1 MSKDK
6 NFLYYRAYAV
16 YVGFVLIMLF
26 VLYQTASLQW
36 QGRSSLFEES
46 DEVIPV
52 RIVKRYPRMGEI
64 LDENMVPLVSSV
76 TFYDIHMDPTVVKQE
91 IFDEKVSELA
101 AGLSRIYPEKT
112 AREYENQI
120 RSARANGSRYFS
132 IKNKVTNEQRKRLR
146 ALPIFELGRMKG
158 GIIDTDE
165 TILRKKPNG
174 ALLDRTLGYYKSKE
188 EAGEELKVG
197 IEGAFI
203 EYLRG
208 TEGEEIE
215 QKFSTGWKKI
225 GQIVKEAVEGADII
239 TGFDKDIQ
247 EVAHSEL
254 ERQLKEMDAEH
265 GCVILMDVKTGFVK
279 AIANLTRQ
287 ENGSFTEEYNYAVGE
302 LSTPGS
308 TFKLASIMA
317 GLEDEKYKITDK
329 VKAYGTYNFAAGKKM
344 KDSNHGY
351 GYGEIT
357 IQQAFE
363 KSSNVIAQITNNA
376 YRREPERFIK
386 RLDQFGIT
394 EPLGVDI
401 AGEPK
406 PKIPKPGINNWS
418 ALSIPWMSI
427 GYELE
432 ITPLQTLAYYNA
444 VANNGTLVRPQF
456 VKEIRRSGQI
466 IKKFNPIILKS
477 KICSDNTLRIVQG
490 CLEGVMKNGTGSE
503 LKGVEFEI
511 AGKTGTAKLRGA
523 NGKFQNEKN
532 SLYQASFVGYFPI
545 DKPMYSCIVVISQPR
560 KEIYGARVSGTV
572 FAAIANKVYA
582 NTLKYHKAI
591 NEKAPLSYNLPKVK
605 SGNKRDITALLKML
619 KVNYQL
625 NYEGEWLTA
634 DTLAKKVQL
643 DRKKINKNLVP
654 NVIGMTAK
662 DAVYLLENRG
672 LIVKLI
678 GYGKVTSQSLNTGN
692 PFGKGQLIKI
702 ELKQ

>member
-16 YVGFVLIMLF
+16 YIGFVLIMLL

-64 LDENMVPLVSSV
+64 LDENMLPLVSSV

-101 AGLSRIYPEKT
+101 QGLSRIYPEKT

-120 RSARANGSRYFS
+120 RSARANGSRYLS

-146 ALPIFELGRMKG
+146 TLPIFELGRMKG

-203 EYLRG
+203 NYLRG
-208 TEGEEIE
+208 VEGEEIE

-239 TGFDKDIQ
+239 TSFDKDIQ

-254 ERQLKEMDAEH
+254 ERQLRDMDADH
-265 GCVILMDVKTGFVK
+265 GCVIVMDVKTGFVK
-279 AIANLTRQ
+279 AMVNLGKLKD
-287 ENGSFTEEYNYAVGE
+287 GSYAEFYNYAIGE

-329 VKAYGTYNFAAGKKM
+329 VKAYGSYNFAAGKVM
-344 KDSNHGY
+344 KDSNKGI

-363 KSSNVIAQITNNA
+363 KSSNVIAQITNKA
-376 YRREPERFIK
+376 YRSEPEKFIK
-386 RLDQFGIT
+386 RLEQFGLT
-394 EPLGVDI
+394 EKLGVDI
-401 AGEPK
+401 DGEKK
-406 PKIPKPGINNWS
+406 PIIPRPGAKIWS

-432 ITPLQTLAYYNA
+432 ITPIQTLSFYNA
-444 VANNGTLVRPQF
+444 VANKGTLVRPQF
-456 VKEIRRSGQI
+456 VKEIRRSGQV
-466 IKKFNPIILKS
+466 IKKFNPIIINN
-477 KICSDNTLRIVQG
+477 KICSDQTLKDVQR
-490 CLEGVMKNGTGSE
+490 CLEGVMKDGTGKD

-511 AGKTGTAKLRGA
+511 AGKTGTAKLRGDK
-523 NGKFQNEKN
+523 GIFEEEKK
-532 SLYQASFVGYFPI
+532 SSYQASFVGYFPT
-545 DKPMYSCIVVISQPR
+545 DKPMYSCIVVISKPR
-560 KEIYGARVSGTV
+560 KEYYGARVSGTV

-582 NTLKYHKAI
+582 STLKYHKAI
-591 NEKAPLSYNLPKVK
+591 NETTPLSYNLPKVK

-643 DRKKINKNLVP
+643 DKKKIDKNLVP

-662 DAVYLLENRG
+662 DAVYVLENRG
-672 LIVKLI
+672 LIVKLV
-678 GYGKVTSQSLNTGN
+678 GFGKVNNQSLNAGI
-692 PFGKGQLIKI
+692 PFAKGQLIKI
-702 ELKQ
+702 DLKQ

>member
-16 YVGFVLIMLF
+16 YIGFVLIMLL

-120 RSARANGSRYFS
+120 RSARANGSRYLS

-146 ALPIFELGRMKG
+146 ALPIFELGRMEG

-174 ALLDRTLGYYKSKE
+174 VLLDRTLGYYKSKE
-188 EAGEELKVG
+188 EAGKELKVG

-203 EYLRG
+203 NYLRG
-208 TEGEEIE
+208 VEGEEIE

-239 TGFDKDIQ
+239 TSFDKDIQ

-254 ERQLKEMDAEH
+254 ERQLKEMDADH

-279 AIANLTRQ
+279 AIANLTKQ
-287 ENGSFTEEYNYAVGE
+287 KDGSFAEQYNYAVGE
-302 LSTPGS
+302 LETPGS

-317 GLEDEKYKITDK
+317 GLEDEKFKITDK
-329 VKAYGTYNFAAGKKM
+329 VKAFGRYNFAGGKKM
-344 KDSNHGY
+344 EDSNHGI

-357 IQQAFE
+357 IQKAFE
-363 KSSNVIAQITNNA
+363 KSSNVIAQITNKA
-376 YRREPERFIK
+376 YRSEPDRFIK
-386 RLDQFGIT
+386 RLEQFGLT
-394 EPLGVDI
+394 EALGVDI
-401 AGEPK
+401 AGEPT
-406 PKIPKPGINNWS
+406 PVIPRPGATGWS

-427 GYELE
+427 GYELRT
-432 ITPLQTLAYYNA
+432 TPLQTLAFYNA

-466 IKKFNPIILKS
+466 IKKFSPVILKS
-477 KICSDNTLRIVQG
+477 KICSDQTLKIVQN
-490 CLEGVMKNGTGSE
+490 CLEGVMKNGTGKE

-511 AGKTGTAKLRGA
+511 AGKTGTAKLVSDKGT
-523 NGKFQNEKN
+523 FEEEKK
-532 SLYQASFVGYFPI
+532 SSYQASFVGYFPT
-545 DKPMYSCIVVISQPR
+545 DKPMYSCIVVISRPR
-560 KEIYGARVSGTV
+560 KEYYGARVSGTV

-591 NEKAPLSYNLPKVK
+591 NETTPLSYNLPQVK

-678 GYGKVTSQSLNTGN
+678 GYGKVTSQSLNAGI

>member
-1 MSKDK
+1 MNKDK

-16 YVGFVLIMLF
+16 YFGFVLIMLL
-26 VLYQTASLQW
+26 VLYKTATLQW
-36 QGRSSLFEES
+36 KGRTSLFEES
-46 DEVIPV
+46 DDLIPV

-91 IFDEKVSELA
+91 IFDDKVSELA
-101 AGLSRIYPEKT
+101 AGLNRIYTEKT
-112 AREYENQI
+112 AREWENQI
-120 RSARANGSRYFS
+120 RSARANGSRYLS
-132 IKNKVTNEQRKRLR
+132 IKNKVTNEQRKQLR
-146 ALPIFELGRMKG
+146 ALPIFELGRMEG

-174 ALLDRTLGYYKSKE
+174 ALLDRALGYYQSKE
-188 EAGEELKVG
+188 EYGKEVKVG

-203 EYLRG
+203 NYLRG

-239 TGFDKDIQ
+239 TSFDKEIQ

-254 ERQLKEMDAEH
+254 ERQLKEMDADH

-279 AIANLTRQ
+279 AIVNLGKLKD
-287 ENGSFTEEYNYAVGE
+287 GSYAEFYNYAIGE

-329 VKAYGTYNFAAGKKM
+329 VKAIGNYKFANGKKM
-344 KDSNHGY
+344 EDSNNGR

-363 KSSNVIAQITNNA
+363 KSSNVIAQITNKA

-386 RLDQFGIT
+386 RLEQFGLT
-394 EPLGVDI
+394 EKLGIDI
-401 AGEPK
+401 EGEKK
-406 PKIPKPGINNWS
+406 PIIPRPGGDIWS
-418 ALSIPWMSI
+418 GLSIPWMSI

-432 ITPLQTLAYYNA
+432 ITPIQTLAFYNA

-456 VKEIRRSGQI
+456 VKEIRRSGQT

-477 KICSDNTLRIVQG
+477 KICSDQTIRIVKG

-511 AGKTGTAKLRGA
+511 AGKTGTAKLRGDK
-523 NGKFQNEKN
+523 GIFEEEKN
-532 SLYQASFVGYFPI
+532 SLYQASFVGYFPT
-545 DKPMYSCIVVISQPR
+545 DKPMYSCIVVISKPR

-582 NTLKYHKAI
+582 NTLRYHKAI
-591 NEKAPLSYNLPKVK
+591 NESTPLSYNLPIVK

-634 DTLAKKVQL
+634 DTLVKKVQL

-678 GYGKVTSQSLNTGN
+678 GYGKVTSQSLNAGN

>member
-16 YVGFVLIMLF
+16 YIGFVLIMLL

-36 QGRSSLFEES
+36 EGRSSLFEES

-101 AGLSRIYPEKT
+101 EGLSRIYPEKT

-120 RSARANGSRYFS
+120 RSARANGSRYLS

-146 ALPIFELGRMKG
+146 ALPIFELGRMEG

-174 ALLDRTLGYYKSKE
+174 VLLDRTLGYYKSKE
-188 EAGEELKVG
+188 EAGKELKVG

-208 TEGEEIE
+208 IEGEEIE

-239 TGFDKDIQ
+239 TSFDKEIQ

-287 ENGSFTEEYNYAVGE
+287 TNGSFIEQYNYAVGE
-302 LSTPGS
+302 LETPGS

-317 GLEDEKYKITDK
+317 GLEDEKFKITDK
-329 VKAYGTYNFAAGKKM
+329 VKAYGTYNFAGGKKM
-344 KDSNHGY
+344 KDSNHGM

-363 KSSNVIAQITNNA
+363 KSSNVIAQITNKA
-376 YRREPERFIK
+376 YRSEPDRFIK
-386 RLDQFGIT
+386 RLEQFGVT
-394 EPLGVDI
+394 QALGVDI
-401 AGEPK
+401 AGEPT
-406 PKIPKPGINNWS
+406 PVIPRPGAKGWS

-427 GYELE
+427 GYELRT
-432 ITPLQTLAYYNA
+432 TPLQTLAFYNA

-456 VKEIRRSGQI
+456 VKEIRRSGQVV
-466 IKKFNPIILKS
+466 KKFSPVILKN
-477 KICSDNTLRIVQG
+477 KICSDPTLRIVQN
-490 CLEGVMKNGTGSE
+490 CLEGVMKSGTGKE
-503 LKGVEFEI
+503 LKGIEFEI
-511 AGKTGTAKLRGA
+511 AGKTGTAKLLS
-523 NGKFQNEKN
+523 EKGTFEEEKK
-532 SLYQASFVGYFPI
+532 SSYQASFVGYFPT
-545 DKPMYSCIVVISQPR
+545 DKPMYSCIVVISRPR
-560 KEIYGARVSGTV
+560 KEYYGARVSGTV

-591 NEKAPLSYNLPKVK
+591 NETAPLSYNLPKVK

-643 DRKKINKNLVP
+643 DKKKIDKNLVP

-678 GYGKVTSQSLNTGN
+678 GYGKVTSQSLNAGI
-692 PFGKGQLIKI
+692 PFAKGQLIKI

>member
-101 AGLSRIYPEKT
+101 AGLSQIYPEKT
-112 AREYENQI
+112 AREWENQI
-120 RSARANGSRYFS
+120 RSSRANGSRYLS
-132 IKNKVTNEQRKRLR
+132 IKNKVTNEQKKRLR
-146 ALPIFELGRMKG
+146 ALPIFKLGRMEG

-174 ALLDRTLGYYKSKE
+174 ALLDRTLGYYQSKE
-188 EAGEELKVG
+188 EYGKEVKVG

-203 EYLRG
+203 NYLKG

-239 TGFDKDIQ
+239 TSFDKDIQ

-254 ERQLKEMDAEH
+254 ERQLRDMDAEH
-265 GCVILMDVKTGFVK
+265 GCVIVMDVKTGFVK
-279 AIANLTRQ
+279 AIVNLGKLK
-287 ENGSFTEEYNYAVGE
+287 NGNYSEYYNYAIGE
-302 LSTPGS
+302 LSNPGS

-329 VKAYGTYNFAAGKKM
+329 VKAYGSYNFAAGKVM
-344 KDSNHGY
+344 KDSNKGI

-363 KSSNVIAQITNNA
+363 KSSNVIAQITNKA
-376 YRREPERFIK
+376 YRSEPEQFIK
-386 RLDQFGIT
+386 RLEQFGLT
-394 EPLGVDI
+394 EKLGVDI
-401 AGEPK
+401 DGEKK
-406 PKIPKPGINNWS
+406 PIIPRPGAKMWS

-432 ITPLQTLAYYNA
+432 ITPIQTLAFYNA

-456 VKEIRRSGQI
+456 VKEIRRSGQV
-466 IKKFNPIILKS
+466 IKKFNPVIINN
-477 KICSDNTLRIVQG
+477 KICSDQTLKDVQS
-490 CLEGVMKNGTGSE
+490 CLEGVMKDGTGKD

-511 AGKTGTAKLRGA
+511 AGKTGTSKLSGA
-523 NGKFQNEKN
+523 GGKYQDEKN
-532 SLYQASFVGYFPI
+532 SLYQASFVGYFPT
-545 DKPMYSCIVVISQPR
+545 DKPMYSCIVMISKPR

-582 NTLKYHKAI
+582 STLKYHKAI
-591 NEKAPLSYNLPKVK
+591 NETTPLSYNLPKVK

-643 DRKKINKNLVP
+643 DRKKINKYLVP

-678 GYGKVTSQSLNTGN
+678 GYGKVTSQSLNAGT

>member
-16 YVGFVLIMLF
+16 YIGFVLIMLL

-64 LDENMVPLVSSV
+64 LDENMLPLVSSV

-101 AGLSRIYPEKT
+101 QGLSRIYPEKT

-120 RSARANGSRYFS
+120 RSSRANGSRYLS

-146 ALPIFELGRMKG
+146 TLPIFELGRMKG

-203 EYLRG
+203 NYLRG
-208 TEGEEIE
+208 VEGEEIE

-239 TGFDKDIQ
+239 TSFDKDIQ

-254 ERQLKEMDAEH
+254 ERQLKEMDADH

-329 VKAYGTYNFAAGKKM
+329 VKAFGTYNFAGGKKM
-344 KDSNHGY
+344 NDSNHGI

-363 KSSNVIAQITNNA
+363 KSSNVIAQITHKA
-376 YRREPERFIK
+376 YRSEPERFIK
-386 RLDQFGIT
+386 RLTQFGIT
-394 EPLGVDI
+394 EALGVDI
-401 AGEPK
+401 SGEPT
-406 PKIPKPGINNWS
+406 PVIPKPGASGWS

-427 GYELE
+427 GYELRT
-432 ITPLQTLAYYNA
+432 TPLQTLAFYNA
-444 VANNGTLVRPQF
+444 VANNGTFVRPQF

-466 IKKFNPIILKS
+466 IKKFNPVILKS
-477 KICSDNTLRIVQG
+477 KICSNATLKTVQN
-490 CLEGVMKNGTGSE
+490 CLEGVMKNGTGSQ
-503 LKGVEFEI
+503 LKGIEFEI
-511 AGKTGTAKLRGA
+511 AGKTGTAKLLG
-523 NGKFQNEKN
+523 EKGTFEEEKK
-532 SLYQASFVGYFPI
+532 SSYQASFVGYFPT
-545 DKPMYSCIVVISQPR
+545 DKPMYSCIVVISKPQ
-560 KEIYGARVSGTV
+560 KEYYGARVSGTV

-582 NTLKYHKAI
+582 STLKYHKAI
-591 NEKAPLSYNLPKVK
+591 NETTPLNYNLPKVK

-643 DRKKINKNLVP
+643 DKKKIDKNLVP

-662 DAVYLLENRG
+662 DAIYVLENRG
-672 LIVKLI
+672 LIVKLV
-678 GYGKVTSQSLNTGN
+678 GFGKVNNQSLNAGI
-692 PFGKGQLIKI
+692 PFAKGQLIKI
-702 ELKQ
+702 DLKQ

>member
-6 NFLYYRAYAV
+6 NYLYYRAYAV
-16 YVGFVLIMLF
+16 YIGFVLIMLL

-46 DEVIPV
+46 DEIIPV
-52 RIVKRYPRMGEI
+52 RIVKRFPRMGEI

-101 AGLSRIYPEKT
+101 QGLSRLYPEKT
-112 AREYENQI
+112 AREWENQI
-120 RSARANGSRYFS
+120 RSARVNGSRYLS

-146 ALPIFELGRMKG
+146 SLPIFKLGRMKG

-174 ALLDRTLGYYKSKE
+174 ALLERTLGYYKSKE
-188 EAGEELKVG
+188 EAGTELNVG
-197 IEGAFI
+197 VEGAFI
-203 EYLRG
+203 KYLRG
-208 TEGEEIE
+208 IEGEEIE

-225 GQIVKEAVEGADII
+225 GQIVKDAVEGADII
-239 TGFDKDIQ
+239 TSFDKDIQ

-254 ERQLKEMDAEH
+254 ERQLKEMDADH
-265 GCVILMDVKTGFVK
+265 GCVVLMDVKTGFVK
-279 AIANLTRQ
+279 AIANLTKQRD
-287 ENGSFTEEYNYAVGE
+287 GSFAEQYNYAVGE
-302 LSTPGS
+302 LETPGS

-329 VKAYGTYNFAAGKKM
+329 VKAFGSYNFASGKKM
-344 KDSNHGY
+344 TDSNHGI

-363 KSSNVIAQITNNA
+363 KSSNVIAQITNRA
-376 YRREPERFIK
+376 YRSEPERFIK
-386 RLDQFGIT
+386 RLEQFGIT
-394 EPLGVDI
+394 TPLGVAI
-401 AGEPK
+401 SGEPS
-406 PKIPKPGINNWS
+406 PAIPKPGVTGWS

-427 GYELE
+427 GYELRT
-432 ITPLQTLAYYNA
+432 TPLQTLAFYNA
-444 VANNGTLVRPQF
+444 VANNGSFVRPQF

-466 IKKFNPIILKS
+466 IKKFSPVILKS
-477 KICSDNTLRIVQG
+477 KICSEKTLKIMQG
-490 CLEGVMKNGTGSE
+490 CLEGVMKNGTGKE

-511 AGKTGTAKLRGA
+511 AGKTGTAKLMGA
-523 NGKFQNEKN
+523 NKTFEGEDKSE
-532 SLYQASFVGYFPI
+532 YQASFVGYFPT
-545 DKPMYSCIVVISQPR
+545 DKPMYSCIVVISKPK
-560 KEIYGARVSGTV
+560 KEYYGARVSGTV

-591 NEKAPLSYNLPKVK
+591 NELKPLNNNLPKVK
-605 SGNKRDITALLKML
+605 SGSKRDITALLKMF

-634 DTLAKKVQL
+634 DTLAKKIQL
-643 DRKKINKNLVP
+643 DRKKIDKNLVP

-662 DAVYLLENRG
+662 DAVYILENRG

-678 GYGKVTSQSLNTGN
+678 GYGKVTNQSLNAGI
-692 PFGKGQLIKI
+692 PFAKGQLIKI

>member
-120 RSARANGSRYFS
+120 RSARANGSRYLS

-146 ALPIFELGRMKG
+146 ALPIFELGRMEG

-203 EYLRG
+203 QYLRG

-239 TGFDKDIQ
+239 TSFDKDIQ

-254 ERQLKEMDAEH
+254 ERQLRDMDADH

-279 AIANLTRQ
+279 AISNLTRQ

-329 VKAYGTYNFAAGKKM
+329 VKAYGIYNFAAGKKM
-344 KDSNHGY
+344 RDSNHGY

-394 EPLGVDI
+394 MPLGVDI

-406 PKIPKPGINNWS
+406 PKIPKPGLDSWS

-432 ITPLQTLAYYNA
+432 ITPLQTLTFYNA

-456 VKEIRRSGQI
+456 VKEIRRSGQV
-466 IKKFNPIILKS
+466 IKKFNPVILKN
-477 KICSDNTLRIVQG
+477 KICSDQTLRIVQG
-490 CLEGVMKNGTGSE
+490 CLEGVMKDGTGKE
-503 LKGVEFEI
+503 LKGIEFKI
-511 AGKTGTAKLRGA
+511 AGKTGTAKLRGTD
-523 NGKFQNEKN
+523 GKFQDEKN
-532 SLYQASFVGYFPI
+532 SLYQASFVGYFPT
-545 DKPMYSCIVVISQPR
+545 DKPMYSCIVVISKPR
-560 KEIYGARVSGTV
+560 KEYYGARVSGTV

-582 NTLKYHKAI
+582 STLKYHKAI
-591 NEKAPLSYNLPKVK
+591 NESTPLNYNLPKVK
-605 SGNKRDITALLKML
+605 NGNKRDITALLKML
-619 KVNYQL
+619 NVNYQL

-634 DTLAKKVQL
+634 DTLVRKVQL
-643 DRKKINKNLVP
+643 DKRKIDKNLVP

-678 GYGKVTSQSLNTGN
+678 GYGKVTSQSLNAGI
-692 PFGKGQLIKI
+692 PFAKGQLIKI
-702 ELKQ
+702 ELK

>member
-16 YVGFVLIMLF
+16 YIGFVLIMLL

-120 RSARANGSRYFS
+120 RSARANGSRYLS

-146 ALPIFELGRMKG
+146 TLPIFELGRMKG

-203 EYLRG
+203 NYLRG
-208 TEGEEIE
+208 VEGEEIE

-239 TGFDKDIQ
+239 TSFDKDIQ

-254 ERQLKEMDAEH
+254 ERQLRDMDADH
-265 GCVILMDVKTGFVK
+265 GCVIVMDVKTGFVK
-279 AIANLTRQ
+279 AMVNLGKLKD
-287 ENGSFTEEYNYAVGE
+287 GSYAEFYNYAIGE

-329 VKAYGTYNFAAGKKM
+329 VKAYGSYNFAAGKVM
-344 KDSNHGY
+344 KDSNKGI

-363 KSSNVIAQITNNA
+363 KSSNVIAQITNKA
-376 YRREPERFIK
+376 YRSEPEQFIK
-386 RLDQFGIT
+386 RLEQFGLT
-394 EPLGVDI
+394 EKLGVDI
-401 AGEPK
+401 DGEKK
-406 PKIPKPGINNWS
+406 PIIPRPGAKIWS

-432 ITPLQTLAYYNA
+432 ITPIQTLSFYNA
-444 VANNGTLVRPQF
+444 VANKGTLVRPQF
-456 VKEIRRSGQI
+456 VKEIRRSGQV
-466 IKKFNPIILKS
+466 IKKFNPIIINN
-477 KICSDNTLRIVQG
+477 KICSDQTLKDVQR
-490 CLEGVMKNGTGSE
+490 CLEGVMKDGTGKD

-511 AGKTGTAKLRGA
+511 AGKTGTAKLRGDK
-523 NGKFQNEKN
+523 GIFEEEKK
-532 SLYQASFVGYFPI
+532 SSYQASFVGYFPT
-545 DKPMYSCIVVISQPR
+545 DKPMYSCIVVISKPR
-560 KEIYGARVSGTV
+560 KEYYGARVSGTV

-582 NTLKYHKAI
+582 STLKYHKAI
-591 NEKAPLSYNLPKVK
+591 NETTPLSYNLPKVK

-643 DRKKINKNLVP
+643 DKKKIDKNLVP

-662 DAVYLLENRG
+662 DAVYVLENRG
-672 LIVKLI
+672 LIVKLV
-678 GYGKVTSQSLNTGN
+678 GFGKVNNQSLNAGI
-692 PFGKGQLIKI
+692 PFAKGQLIKI
-702 ELKQ
+702 DLKQ

>member
-6 NFLYYRAYAV
+6 NYLYYRAYAV
-16 YVGFVLIMLF
+16 YIGFVLIMLL

-46 DEVIPV
+46 DEIIPV
-52 RIVKRYPRMGEI
+52 RIVKRFPRMGEI

-101 AGLSRIYPEKT
+101 QGLSRLYPEKT
-112 AREYENQI
+112 AREWENQI
-120 RSARANGSRYFS
+120 RSARVNGSRYLS
-132 IKNKVTNEQRKRLR
+132 IKNKVTNEQRKLLR
-146 ALPIFELGRMKG
+146 SLPIFKLGRMKG

-174 ALLDRTLGYYKSKE
+174 ALLERTLGYYKSKE
-188 EAGEELKVG
+188 EAGTELNVG
-197 IEGAFI
+197 VEGAFI
-203 EYLRG
+203 KYLRG
-208 TEGEEIE
+208 IEGEEIE

-225 GQIVKEAVEGADII
+225 GQIVKDAVEGADII
-239 TGFDKDIQ
+239 TSFDKDIQ

-254 ERQLKEMDAEH
+254 ERQLKEMDADH
-265 GCVILMDVKTGFVK
+265 GCVVLMDVKTGFVK
-279 AIANLTRQ
+279 AIANLTKQRD
-287 ENGSFTEEYNYAVGE
+287 GSFAEQYNYAVGE
-302 LSTPGS
+302 LETPGS

-329 VKAYGTYNFAAGKKM
+329 VKAFGSYNFASGKRM
-344 KDSNHGY
+344 TDSNHGI

-363 KSSNVIAQITNNA
+363 KSSNVIAQITNRA
-376 YRREPERFIK
+376 YRSEPERFIK
-386 RLDQFGIT
+386 RLEQFGIT
-394 EPLGVDI
+394 TPLGVAI
-401 AGEPK
+401 SGEPS
-406 PKIPKPGINNWS
+406 PAIPKPGVTGWS

-427 GYELE
+427 GYELRT
-432 ITPLQTLAYYNA
+432 TPLQTLAFYNA
-444 VANNGTLVRPQF
+444 VANNGSFVRPQF

-466 IKKFNPIILKS
+466 IKKFSPVILKN
-477 KICSDNTLRIVQG
+477 KICSEKTLKIMQG
-490 CLEGVMKNGTGSE
+490 CLEGVMKNGTGKE

-511 AGKTGTAKLRGA
+511 AGKTGTAKLMGA
-523 NGKFQNEKN
+523 NKTFEGEDKSE
-532 SLYQASFVGYFPI
+532 YQASFVGYFPT
-545 DKPMYSCIVVISQPR
+545 DKPMYSCIVVISKPK
-560 KEIYGARVSGTV
+560 KEYYGARVSGTV

-591 NEKAPLSYNLPKVK
+591 NELKPLNNNLPKVK
-605 SGNKRDITALLKML
+605 SGSKRDITALLKML

-634 DTLAKKVQL
+634 DTLAKKIQL
-643 DRKKINKNLVP
+643 DRKKIDKNLVP

-662 DAVYLLENRG
+662 DAVYILENRG

-678 GYGKVTSQSLNTGN
+678 GYGKVTNQSLNAGI
-692 PFGKGQLIKI
+692 PFAKGQLIKI

>member
-1 MSKDK
+1 MNKDK

-16 YVGFVLIMLF
+16 YFGFVLIMLL
-26 VLYQTASLQW
+26 VLYKTATIQW
-36 QGRSSLFEES
+36 KGRTSLFEES
-46 DEVIPV
+46 DDLIPV

-91 IFDEKVSELA
+91 IFDDKVSELA
-101 AGLSRIYPEKT
+101 AGLNRIYTEKT
-112 AREYENQI
+112 AREWENQI
-120 RSARANGSRYFS
+120 RSARANGSRYLS
-132 IKNKVTNEQRKRLR
+132 IKNKVTNEQRKQLR
-146 ALPIFELGRMKG
+146 ALPIFELGRMEG

-174 ALLDRTLGYYKSKE
+174 ALLDRALGYYQSKE
-188 EAGEELKVG
+188 EYGKEVKVG

-203 EYLRG
+203 NYLRG

-239 TGFDKDIQ
+239 TSFDKEIQ

-254 ERQLKEMDAEH
+254 ERQLKEMDADH

-279 AIANLTRQ
+279 AIVNLGKLKD
-287 ENGSFTEEYNYAVGE
+287 GSYAEFYNYAIGE

-329 VKAYGTYNFAAGKKM
+329 VKAIGNYQFANGKKM
-344 KDSNHGY
+344 EDSNNGR

-363 KSSNVIAQITNNA
+363 KSSNVIAQITNKA

-386 RLDQFGIT
+386 RLEQFGLT
-394 EPLGVDI
+394 EKLGIDI
-401 AGEPK
+401 EGEKK
-406 PKIPKPGINNWS
+406 PIIPRPGGDIWS
-418 ALSIPWMSI
+418 GLSIPWMSI

-432 ITPLQTLAYYNA
+432 ITPIQTLAFYNA

-456 VKEIRRSGQI
+456 VKEIRRSGQT

-477 KICSDNTLRIVQG
+477 KICSDQTIRIVKG

-511 AGKTGTAKLRGA
+511 AGKTGTAKLRGDK
-523 NGKFQNEKN
+523 GIFEEEKN
-532 SLYQASFVGYFPI
+532 SLYQASFVGYFPT
-545 DKPMYSCIVVISQPR
+545 DKPMYSCIVVISKPR

-591 NEKAPLSYNLPKVK
+591 NESTPLSYNLPKVK

-678 GYGKVTSQSLNTGN
+678 GYGKVTSQSLNAGN

>member
-1 MSKDK
+1 MNKDK

-16 YVGFVLIMLF
+16 YFGFVLIMLL
-26 VLYQTASLQW
+26 VLYKTATLQW
-36 QGRSSLFEES
+36 KGRTSLFEES
-46 DEVIPV
+46 DDLIPV

-91 IFDEKVSELA
+91 IFDDKVSELA
-101 AGLSRIYPEKT
+101 AGLNRIYTEKT
-112 AREYENQI
+112 AREWENQI
-120 RSARANGSRYFS
+120 RSARANGSRYLS
-132 IKNKVTNEQRKRLR
+132 IKNKVTNEQRKQLR
-146 ALPIFELGRMKG
+146 ALPIFELGRMEG

-174 ALLDRTLGYYKSKE
+174 ALLDRALGYYQSKE
-188 EAGEELKVG
+188 EYGKEVKVG

-203 EYLRG
+203 NYLRG

-239 TGFDKDIQ
+239 TSFDKEIQ

-254 ERQLKEMDAEH
+254 ERQLKEMDADH

-279 AIANLTRQ
+279 AIVNLGKLKD
-287 ENGSFTEEYNYAVGE
+287 GSYAEFYNYAIGE

-329 VKAYGTYNFAAGKKM
+329 VKAIGNYQFANGKKM
-344 KDSNHGY
+344 EDSNNGR

-363 KSSNVIAQITNNA
+363 KSSNVIAQITNKA

-386 RLDQFGIT
+386 RLEQFGLT
-394 EPLGVDI
+394 EKLGIDI
-401 AGEPK
+401 EGEKK
-406 PKIPKPGINNWS
+406 PIIPRPGGDIWS
-418 ALSIPWMSI
+418 GLSIPWMSI

-432 ITPLQTLAYYNA
+432 ITPIQTLAFYNA

-456 VKEIRRSGQI
+456 VKEIRRSGQT

-477 KICSDNTLRIVQG
+477 KICSDQTIRIVKG

-511 AGKTGTAKLRGA
+511 AGKTGTAKLRGDK
-523 NGKFQNEKN
+523 GIFEEEKN
-532 SLYQASFVGYFPI
+532 SLYQASFVGYFPT
-545 DKPMYSCIVVISQPR
+545 DKPMYSCIVVISKPR

-582 NTLKYHKAI
+582 NTLRYHKAI
-591 NEKAPLSYNLPKVK
+591 N
-605 SGNKRDITALLKML
+605 
-619 KVNYQL
+619 
-625 NYEGEWLTA
+625 
-634 DTLAKKVQL
+634 
-643 DRKKINKNLVP
+643 
-654 NVIGMTAK
+654 
-662 DAVYLLENRG
+662 
-672 LIVKLI
+672 
-678 GYGKVTSQSLNTGN
+678 
-692 PFGKGQLIKI
+692 
-702 ELKQ
+702 

>member
-6 NFLYYRAYAV
+6 NYLYYRAYAV
-16 YVGFVLIMLF
+16 YIGFVLIMLL

-46 DEVIPV
+46 DEIIPV
-52 RIVKRYPRMGEI
+52 RIVKRFPRMGEI

-101 AGLSRIYPEKT
+101 QGLSRLYPEKT
-112 AREYENQI
+112 AREWENQI
-120 RSARANGSRYFS
+120 RSARVNGSRYLS

-146 ALPIFELGRMKG
+146 SLPIFKLGRMKG

-174 ALLDRTLGYYKSKE
+174 ALLERTLGYYKSKE
-188 EAGEELKVG
+188 EAGTELNVG
-197 IEGAFI
+197 VEGAFI
-203 EYLRG
+203 KYLRG
-208 TEGEEIE
+208 IEGEEIE

-225 GQIVKEAVEGADII
+225 GQIVKDAVEGADII
-239 TGFDKDIQ
+239 TSFDKDIQ

-254 ERQLKEMDAEH
+254 ERQLKEMDADH
-265 GCVILMDVKTGFVK
+265 GCVVLMDVKTGFVK
-279 AIANLTRQ
+279 AIANLTKQRD
-287 ENGSFTEEYNYAVGE
+287 GSFAEQYNYAVGE
-302 LSTPGS
+302 LETPGS

-329 VKAYGTYNFAAGKKM
+329 VKAFGSYNFASGKKM
-344 KDSNHGY
+344 TDSNHGI

-363 KSSNVIAQITNNA
+363 KSSNVIAQITNRA
-376 YRREPERFIK
+376 YRSEPERFIK
-386 RLDQFGIT
+386 RLEQFGIT
-394 EPLGVDI
+394 TPLGVAI
-401 AGEPK
+401 SGEPS
-406 PKIPKPGINNWS
+406 PAIPKPGVTGWS

-427 GYELE
+427 GYELRT
-432 ITPLQTLAYYNA
+432 TPLQTLAFYNA
-444 VANNGTLVRPQF
+444 VANNGSFVRPQF

-466 IKKFNPIILKS
+466 IKKFSPVILKS
-477 KICSDNTLRIVQG
+477 KICSEKTLKIMQG
-490 CLEGVMKNGTGSE
+490 CLEGVMKNGTGKE

-511 AGKTGTAKLRGA
+511 AGKTGTAKLMGA
-523 NGKFQNEKN
+523 NKTFEGEDKSE
-532 SLYQASFVGYFPI
+532 YQASFVGYFPT
-545 DKPMYSCIVVISQPR
+545 DKPMYSCIVVISKPK
-560 KEIYGARVSGTV
+560 KEYYGARVSGTV

-591 NEKAPLSYNLPKVK
+591 NELKPLNNNLPKVK
-605 SGNKRDITALLKML
+605 SGSKRDITALLKML

-634 DTLAKKVQL
+634 DTLAKKIQL
-643 DRKKINKNLVP
+643 DRKKIDKNLVP

-662 DAVYLLENRG
+662 DAVYILENRG

-678 GYGKVTSQSLNTGN
+678 GYGKVTNQSLNAGI
-692 PFGKGQLIKI
+692 PFAKGQLIKI

>member
-112 AREYENQI
+112 ARDYENQI
-120 RSARANGSRYFS
+120 RSARANGSRYLS

-146 ALPIFELGRMKG
+146 ALPIFELGRMEG

-174 ALLDRTLGYYKSKE
+174 VLLDRTLGYYKSKE

-239 TGFDKDIQ
+239 TSFDKDIQ

-254 ERQLKEMDAEH
+254 EQQLKEMDADH
-265 GCVILMDVKTGFVK
+265 GCVILMDVKTGYVK
-279 AIANLTRQ
+279 AIANLTKQ
-287 ENGSFTEEYNYAVGE
+287 KDGSFAEQYNYAVGE

-344 KDSNHGY
+344 RDSNHGY

-394 EPLGVDI
+394 MPLGVDI
-401 AGEPK
+401 AGEPE
-406 PKIPKPGINNWS
+406 PKIPKPGVNNWS

-432 ITPLQTLAYYNA
+432 ITPLQTLTFYNA

-456 VKEIRRSGQI
+456 VKEIKRSGQV
-466 IKKFNPIILKS
+466 IKKFNPVIIKN
-477 KICSDNTLRIVQG
+477 KICSDRTLKIVQG

-503 LKGVEFEI
+503 LKGIEFEI

-523 NGKFQNEKN
+523 NGKFQDEKN
-532 SLYQASFVGYFPI
+532 SLYQASFVGYFPT
-545 DKPMYSCIVVISQPR
+545 DKPMYSCIVVISKPR
-560 KEIYGARVSGTV
+560 KEYYGARVSGTV

-591 NEKAPLSYNLPKVK
+591 NESTPLSYNLPKVK

-662 DAVYLLENRG
+662 DAVYLLENLG

-678 GYGKVTSQSLNTGN
+678 GYGKVTRQSLNAGT

>member
-6 NFLYYRAYAV
+6 NYLYYRAYAV
-16 YVGFVLIMLF
+16 YIGFVLIMLL

-46 DEVIPV
+46 DEIIPV
-52 RIVKRYPRMGEI
+52 RIVKRFPRMGEI

-101 AGLSRIYPEKT
+101 QGLSRLYPEKT
-112 AREYENQI
+112 AREWENQI
-120 RSARANGSRYFS
+120 RSARVNGSRYLS
-132 IKNKVTNEQRKRLR
+132 IKNKVTNEQRKLLR
-146 ALPIFELGRMKG
+146 SLPIFKLGRMKG

-174 ALLDRTLGYYKSKE
+174 ALLERTLGYYKSKE
-188 EAGEELKVG
+188 EAGTELNVG
-197 IEGAFI
+197 VEGAFI
-203 EYLRG
+203 KYLRG
-208 TEGEEIE
+208 IEGEEIE

-225 GQIVKEAVEGADII
+225 GQIVKDAVEGADII
-239 TGFDKDIQ
+239 TSFDKDIQ

-254 ERQLKEMDAEH
+254 ERQLKEMDADH
-265 GCVILMDVKTGFVK
+265 GCVVLMDVKTGFVK
-279 AIANLTRQ
+279 AIANLTKQRD
-287 ENGSFTEEYNYAVGE
+287 GSFAEQYNYAVGE
-302 LSTPGS
+302 LETPGS

-329 VKAYGTYNFAAGKKM
+329 VKAFGSYNFASGKKM
-344 KDSNHGY
+344 TDSNHGI

-363 KSSNVIAQITNNA
+363 KSSNVIAQITNRA
-376 YRREPERFIK
+376 YRSEPERFIK
-386 RLDQFGIT
+386 RLEQFGIT
-394 EPLGVDI
+394 TPLGVAI
-401 AGEPK
+401 SGEPS
-406 PKIPKPGINNWS
+406 PAIPKPGVTGWS

-427 GYELE
+427 GYELRT
-432 ITPLQTLAYYNA
+432 TPLQTLAFYNA
-444 VANNGTLVRPQF
+444 VANNGSFVRPQF

-466 IKKFNPIILKS
+466 IKKFSPVILKS
-477 KICSDNTLRIVQG
+477 KICSEKTLKIMQG
-490 CLEGVMKNGTGSE
+490 CLEGVMKNGTGKE

-511 AGKTGTAKLRGA
+511 AGKTGTAKLMGA
-523 NGKFQNEKN
+523 NKTFEGEDKSE
-532 SLYQASFVGYFPI
+532 YQASFVGYFPT
-545 DKPMYSCIVVISQPR
+545 DKPMYSCIVVISKPK
-560 KEIYGARVSGTV
+560 KEYYGARVSGTV

-591 NEKAPLSYNLPKVK
+591 NELKPLNNNLPKVK
-605 SGNKRDITALLKML
+605 SGSKRDITALLKML

-634 DTLAKKVQL
+634 DTLAKKIQL
-643 DRKKINKNLVP
+643 DRKKIDKNLVP

-662 DAVYLLENRG
+662 DAVYILENRG

-678 GYGKVTSQSLNTGN
+678 GYGKVTNQSLNAGI
-692 PFGKGQLIKI
+692 PFAKGQLIKI

>member
-101 AGLSRIYPEKT
+101 AGLSRVYPEKT
-112 AREYENQI
+112 AREWENQI
-120 RSARANGSRYFS
+120 RSSRANGSRYLS
-132 IKNKVTNEQRKRLR
+132 IKNKVTNEQKKRLR
-146 ALPIFELGRMKG
+146 ALPIFKLGRMEG

-174 ALLDRTLGYYKSKE
+174 ALLDRTLGYYQSKE
-188 EAGEELKVG
+188 EYGKEVKVG

-203 EYLRG
+203 NYLKG

-239 TGFDKDIQ
+239 TSFDKDIQ

-254 ERQLKEMDAEH
+254 ERQLRDMDAEH
-265 GCVILMDVKTGFVK
+265 GCVIVMDVKTGFVK
-279 AIANLTRQ
+279 AIVNLGKLK
-287 ENGSFTEEYNYAVGE
+287 NGNYSEYYNYAIGE
-302 LSTPGS
+302 LSNPGS

-329 VKAYGTYNFAAGKKM
+329 VKAYGSYNFAAGKVM
-344 KDSNHGY
+344 KDSNKGI

-363 KSSNVIAQITNNA
+363 KSSNVIAQITNKA
-376 YRREPERFIK
+376 YRSEPEQFIK
-386 RLDQFGIT
+386 RLEQFGLT
-394 EPLGVDI
+394 EKLGVDI
-401 AGEPK
+401 DGEKK
-406 PKIPKPGINNWS
+406 PIIPRPGAKMWS

-432 ITPLQTLAYYNA
+432 ITPIQTLAFYNA

-456 VKEIRRSGQI
+456 VKEIRRSGQV
-466 IKKFNPIILKS
+466 IKKFNPVIINN
-477 KICSDNTLRIVQG
+477 KICSDQTLKDVQS
-490 CLEGVMKNGTGSE
+490 CLEGVMKDGTGKD

-511 AGKTGTAKLRGA
+511 AGKTGTSKLSGA
-523 NGKFQNEKN
+523 GGKYQDEKN
-532 SLYQASFVGYFPI
+532 SLYQASFVGYFPT
-545 DKPMYSCIVVISQPR
+545 DKPMYSCIVMISKPR

-582 NTLKYHKAI
+582 STLKYHKAI
-591 NEKAPLSYNLPKVK
+591 NETTPLSYNLPKVK

-678 GYGKVTSQSLNTGN
+678 GYGKVTSQSLNAGT

>member
-101 AGLSRIYPEKT
+101 QGLNRIYPEKT

-120 RSARANGSRYFS
+120 RSARANGSRYLS

-146 ALPIFELGRMKG
+146 ALPIFELGRMEG

-239 TGFDKDIQ
+239 TSFDKDIQ

-254 ERQLKEMDAEH
+254 EQQLKEMDAEH
-265 GCVILMDVKTGFVK
+265 GCVIVMDVKTGFVK

-287 ENGSFTEEYNYAVGE
+287 GNGSFTEEYNYAVGE

-344 KDSNHGY
+344 RDSNHGY

-394 EPLGVDI
+394 MPLGVDI
-401 AGEPK
+401 AGEPE
-406 PKIPKPGINNWS
+406 PKIPKPGVNNWS

-432 ITPLQTLAYYNA
+432 ITPLQTLTFYNA

-456 VKEIRRSGQI
+456 VKEIKRSGQV
-466 IKKFNPIILKS
+466 IKKFNPVIIKN
-477 KICSDNTLRIVQG
+477 KICSDRTLKIVQG

-503 LKGVEFEI
+503 LKGIEFEI

-523 NGKFQNEKN
+523 NGKFQDEKN
-532 SLYQASFVGYFPI
+532 SLYQASFVGYFPT
-545 DKPMYSCIVVISQPR
+545 DKPMYSCIVVISKPR
-560 KEIYGARVSGTV
+560 KEYYGARVSGTV

-591 NEKAPLSYNLPKVK
+591 NESTPLSYNLPKVK

-678 GYGKVTSQSLNTGN
+678 GYGKVTRQSLNAGT